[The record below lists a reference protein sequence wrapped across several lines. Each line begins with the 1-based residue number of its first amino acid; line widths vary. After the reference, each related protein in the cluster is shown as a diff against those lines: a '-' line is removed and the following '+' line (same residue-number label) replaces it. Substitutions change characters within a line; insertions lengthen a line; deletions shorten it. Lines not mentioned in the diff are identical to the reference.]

1 MLLSPEAVPDEHLV
15 NRAVRDYLS
24 AHGMVRHQLESYN
37 HFIEHM
43 LEHIIQE
50 NSDITNVSSDG
61 KTSYTLQFCNVVAMP
76 PAVKESDGFERPIQ
90 PHVAR
95 LRGLTYASSIAVDV
109 VHDKIDQTTT
119 PPKLVSRKIFRE
131 VVICRL
137 PVMLQSNL
145 CYLRNPDERKS
156 ECEFDQ
162 GGYFIINGN
171 EKALLAQE
179 KLRTNYPYVFPCK
192 LARFMHVCEVRSCH
206 ELKMRSTSTLYVYI
220 NSLVGGNVPE
230 IAVVPP
236 FIEMQ
241 IPLPS
246 FFRILGVST
255 REEALSYIPTS
266 DERILRVV
274 HACFESDIHAAS
286 TVEDIMDWIGREG
299 TKELTKERRSK
310 YLEHIF
316 SNEVLPHMGLKRNE
330 HTDKRKLIFLG
341 HMICKLVSVQLG
353 LTRCDDRDNY
363 ANKRIDTS
371 GTLMS
376 LLFRQLYRNF
386 LKTVSAQLFRLLEN
400 GKIDNVNI
408 GDVINHKKITGGFKY
423 AFATGNWGIQKG
435 GNGQNGVAQV
445 LSRMTTISALANL
458 RRINTPISREGKAPK
473 PRQLHY
479 TSWGI
484 VCPVETP
491 EGGSCGLVKNLALL
505 AHVRLPTFST
515 PLAEFIV
522 ELAVM
527 RPLLRCTPG
536 ERRDGTSVIVNG
548 VIIGIVEKTRAPE
561 LTEKLRMARRS
572 HCVAFDTSI
581 SHKEDGIYLNSDA
594 GGLCRPVIIASEA
607 HRIKALL
614 EGLEAHENAWHA
626 LLREGIIEFIDKQE
640 EETLKVAIRISD
652 LCKDASYTHCDIQPH
667 LIDGLCASLIPHRDH
682 NQAPRNTY
690 QSAMGKQAV
699 GVYAT
704 NFNHRMDTIA
714 HVLCYPQRAL
724 VTTQVEE
731 MLGTNVVPAGCC
743 PVVVIMSYTGFNQED
758 SVIVN
763 QSAIDRGIFRSFV
776 YRAYKDEEK
785 AIGADSEQFENPI
798 HCSDC
803 MGMRMGC
810 YTKLS
815 ADGRVTPGTH
825 VKQGD
830 VLIGKTINTSD
841 ICEGNEARRIV
852 KRDKSLIMK
861 NNEPA
866 TVDAVLTSMTK
877 EGNRYI
883 KVRTRSLRI
892 PRIGD
897 KLSSRH
903 GQKGVIGMVLSQE
916 DMPFTSDGISPDII
930 INPHAI
936 PSRMTIGQLVEC
948 LLGKLCTI
956 DGRIGDGTPFRGTS
970 IEQIADELEARGYQR
985 HGNEKLVNGMTGKLM
1000 PGRVFIGPT
1009 FYQRLK
1015 HMVIDKQHSRARG
1028 PIQILTRQPVEG
1040 RSRDGGL
1047 RFGEMERD
1055 CIISH
1060 GAGNVLLERLFEQS
1074 DPFETHVCSQ
1084 CGLLCHSEAVNMQVR
1099 GAKAW
1104 CNNCKSHEHAKVIRI
1119 PYAFKLLMHELYTM
1133 NIIPRI
1139 RVRDDKKVPV
1149 LQQQP
1154 ATIH

>member
-1 MLLSPEAVPDEHLV
+1 
-15 NRAVRDYLS
+15 
-24 AHGMVRHQLESYN
+24 
-37 HFIEHM
+37 
-43 LEHIIQE
+43 
-50 NSDITNVSSDG
+50 
-61 KTSYTLQFCNVVAMP
+61 
-76 PAVKESDGFERPIQ
+76 
-90 PHVAR
+90 
-95 LRGLTYASSIAVDV
+95 
-109 VHDKIDQTTT
+109 
-119 PPKLVSRKIFRE
+119 
-131 VVICRL
+131 
-137 PVMLQSNL
+137 
-145 CYLRNPDERKS
+145 
-156 ECEFDQ
+156 
-162 GGYFIINGN
+162 
-171 EKALLAQE
+171 
-179 KLRTNYPYVFPCK
+179 
-192 LARFMHVCEVRSCH
+192 
-206 ELKMRSTSTLYVYI
+206 
-220 NSLVGGNVPE
+220 
-230 IAVVPP
+230 
-236 FIEMQ
+236 MQ

-246 FFRILGVST
+246 FLRILGVSS
-255 REEALSYIPTS
+255 REEALEYIPTS
-266 DERILRVV
+266 DERVLQVV
-274 HACFESDIHAAS
+274 SACFESDIHATS
-286 TVEDIMDWIGREG
+286 TVDEILDWVGREG
-299 TKELTKERRSK
+299 TKEVTKERRAK

-316 SNEVLPHMGLKRNE
+316 SNEVLPHMGLRRSE
-330 HTDKRKLIFLG
+330 HADKRKLIFLG

-363 ANKRIDTS
+363 ANKRVDTS

-386 LKTVSAQLFRLLEN
+386 LKTVSAQMYRLLES
-400 GKIDNVNI
+400 GKIDSVNI
-408 GDVINHKKITGGFKY
+408 ADVINPKKITGGFKY
-423 AFATGNWGIQKG
+423 AFATGSWGIQKS

-445 LSRMTTISALANL
+445 LSRMTTIAASANL

-491 EGGSCGLVKNLALL
+491 EGSSCGLIKNLALL

-515 PLAEFIV
+515 PLVEFIV
-522 ELAVM
+522 ALRVV
-527 RPLLRCTPG
+527 RPLLRCSAA
-536 ERRDGTSVIVNG
+536 ERRAGVPVIVNG
-548 VIIGIVEKTRAPE
+548 VIIGVVDAARADE
-561 LTEKLRMARRS
+561 LTERLRAARRA
-572 HCVAFDTSI
+572 HCISFDTSI
-581 SHKEDGIYLNSDA
+581 SRKDDGLYLNSDA

-607 HRIKALL
+607 HRLRPIL
-614 EGLEAHENAWHA
+614 EGLRPHENAWQR
-626 LLREGIIEFIDKQE
+626 LLREGVVEFIDKQE
-640 EETLKVAIRISD
+640 EETLRVAIRISD
-652 LCKDASYTHCDIQPH
+652 LCKDAGYTHCDVQPH
-667 LIDGLCASLIPHRDH
+667 LVDGLCASLIPFRDH

-704 NFNHRMDTIA
+704 SFNHRMDTIA

-776 YRAYKDEEK
+776 YRSYKDEEK
-785 AIGADSEQFENPI
+785 AIGADSERFENPI
-798 HCSDC
+798 HCDDC
-803 MGMRMGC
+803 TGMRIGC

-815 ADGRVTPGTH
+815 SDGRVKPGTL
-825 VKQGD
+825 VEQGD

-861 NNEPA
+861 SNEPA
-866 TVDAVLTSMTK
+866 TVDAVLSSMTK

-883 KVRTRSLRI
+883 KVRTRALRI
-892 PRIGD
+892 PKIGD

-916 DMPFTSDGISPDII
+916 DMPFTADGVSPDVI

-948 LLGKLCTI
+948 LLGKLCTV

-985 HGNEKLVNGMTGKLM
+985 HGNEKLFNGMSGRLM
-1000 PGRVFIGPT
+1000 PGRVFVGPT

-1015 HMVIDKQHSRARG
+1015 HMVIDKQHARARG

-1040 RSRDGGL
+1040 RSREGGL

-1060 GAGNVLLERLFEQS
+1060 GAGHVLLERLFEQS
-1074 DPFETHVCSQ
+1074 DPFETHLCSK
-1084 CGLLCHSEAVNMQVR
+1084 CGLLCHSDAVNMQVR
-1099 GAKAW
+1099 GSRPW
-1104 CNNCKSHEHAKVIRI
+1104 CNNCRTSDHAKVIRM
-1119 PYAFKLLMHELYTM
+1119 PYAFKLLMQELYTM

-1139 RVRDDKKVPV
+1139 RVREDGKVPV

-1154 ATIH
+1154 TAVQ